1 MSASDREEA
10 LKELGRM
17 ARERRED
24 VRLSL
29 DDIFER
35 TRVRVEFL
43 RGIEEGNYQGFP
55 DIVYIK
61 GFVRT
66 YLSVVGAED
75 LKDDFVS
82 WLNKSAI
89 VKVQNLP
96 PTNVLGNSTFP
107 TKGFKPASHFWLF
120 VVLILVLMGSGGYV
134 WYSWANTSMPIPS
147 RVFDPGLSTGGVASD
162 EAVSK
167 DLTFTTSSDQN
178 FLSILPVV
186 SPSVVPEPD
195 PKTKTPFLHIKAKMD
210 VWMKVTIG
218 DKVVYSKT
226 LPSGSEVSWDLPA
239 RAEVTYGRSNAAEVV
254 LNGIELGIPNPKGSK
269 TPETYFY
276 ETDGTHR
283 RSRARG
289 TA

>member
-1 MSASDREEA
+1 MSASDRDEA

-75 LKDDFVS
+75 LKDEFVS
-82 WLNKSAI
+82 WLNKSVMKI
-89 VKVQNLP
+89 QDLP

-134 WYSWANTSMPIPS
+134 WYSWANSSMPI
-147 RVFDPGLSTGGVASD
+147 RVFETFAAVGVVSD
-162 EAVSK
+162 EAVVSK
-167 DLTFTTSSDQN
+167 DLSLTTSPDQS
-178 FLSILPVV
+178 FLSIIPV
-186 SPSVVPEPD
+186 SASVAPEPE
-195 PKTKTPFLHIKAKMD
+195 PEPAKPFLHIKAKMD
-210 VWMKVTIG
+210 VWMKVTIA
-218 DKVVYSKT
+218 DKVVLSKT
-226 LPSGSEVSWDLPA
+226 LPSGSEVSWDLPSGA
-239 RAEVTYGRSNAAEVV
+239 KVTYGRPNAVEVI
-254 LNGIELGIPNPKGSK
+254 LNGKELGVPNPRGSK
-269 TPETYFY
+269 TSETYFY

-283 RSRARG
+283 RAQ
-289 TA
+289 

>member
-1 MSASDREEA
+1 MSASDRDEA

-29 DDIFER
+29 EDIFER
-35 TRVRVEFL
+35 TRVRIEFL

-75 LKDDFVS
+75 LKDEFVS
-82 WLNKSAI
+82 WLNKSAM
-89 VKVQNLP
+89 VKVQDLP

-120 VVLILVLMGSGGYV
+120 VVLILVLAGSGGYV
-134 WYSWANTSMPIPS
+134 WYSWANSPMVGRI
-147 RVFDPGLSTGGVASD
+147 FDPPSAVAGVASSD
-162 EAVSK
+162 EPASK
-167 DLTFTTSSDQN
+167 DASFTTSPDQN
-178 FLSILPVV
+178 FLAILPT
-186 SPSVVPEPD
+186 SASVAPKPEPK
-195 PKTKTPFLHIKAKMD
+195 PAAPALHVKAKMD
-210 VWMKVTIG
+210 VWMKVTIAN
-218 DKVVYSKT
+218 KVVFSKT
-226 LPSGSEVSWDLPA
+226 LPSGSEVSWDLPS
-239 RAEVTYGRSNAAEVV
+239 RAQVTYGRPNAVEVT
-254 LNGIELGIPNPKGSK
+254 LNGKELGVPNPKGSK
-269 TPETYFY
+269 TAETYFY

-283 RSRARG
+283 RVQ
-289 TA
+289 